1 MEHPV
6 IRAKDVMKNSLV
18 FIDGTATVQE
28 AVELMTKEKITA
40 LLVEKRSAVDAWA
53 IISVKDI
60 IRGTILQ
67 NRSYEQVS
75 VYEIMNKPVLVVPSD
90 MDVRYVARLL
100 IRMGVNRAPVEENGE
115 LIGMIEIADI
125 VFQGK

>member
-1 MEHPV
+1 MGQPV
-6 IRAKDVMKNSLV
+6 IRAKDVMEEKLV
-18 FIDGTATVQE
+18 FIDGTANVQE
-28 AVELMTKEKITA
+28 AVELMKKENTAA
-40 LLVEKRSAVDAWA
+40 LLVEKRSEVDAWA

-60 IRGTILQ
+60 IRGTVVE

-75 VYEIMNKPVLVVPSD
+75 VYEIMTKPVLVVPSD

-115 LIGMIEIADI
+115 LIGMIKTSDI
-125 VFQGK
+125 VLQNR